1 MSDGRYL
8 RRLAAGIL
16 LAAVIASA
24 GGMHFHESLS
34 GLISP
39 TAPGT
44 TDRVVS
50 HHSPLSK
57 SSHWHAVV
65 RADEHPCLACHAHR
79 FAAVMR
85 GAHGPA
91 AVAVGLFVSHAAP
104 LRAAFLS
111 CLGDPTRGPPSL
123 S

>member
-1 MSDGRYL
+1 MSNGRHL

-24 GGMHFHESLS
+24 GGLHIHESLS

-39 TAPGT
+39 TAPGAS
-44 TDRVVS
+44 DRFVS
-50 HHSPLSK
+50 NHSPLSK
-57 SSHWHAVV
+57 ASHWHSIV
-65 RADEHPCLACHAHR
+65 RADDHPCLACHAHR

-91 AVAVGLFVSHAAP
+91 AVALGLFVSHAAP
-104 LRAAFLS
+104 VRAAFLS
-111 CLGDPTRGPPSL
+111 RLGDPTRGPPSL